1 MSGMKGTTTFLA
13 VAGILAIG
21 LTYSVATVAQEK
33 TVWDGVYTDAQA
45 ARGEKLWGEKCAK
58 CHGPDLS
65 GGDAP
70 SLIGS
75 EFSGN
80 WDDLT
85 LGDLADR
92 LRISMP
98 QDNPQSL
105 SRDQTAELVA
115 TILKGNRM
123 PAGQADLP
131 VQPEYLRMIKYKANK
146 P

>member
-1 MSGMKGTTTFLA
+1 MKSSATFLA
-13 VAGILAIG
+13 VAGIMAIG
-21 LTYSVATVAQEK
+21 LSYSAAMANQEK
-33 TVWDGVYTDAQA
+33 TSWDGVYTEAQA
-45 ARGEKLWGEKCAK
+45 TRGEKLWGEKCAK

-80 WDDLT
+80 WDDLS

-131 VQPEYLRMIKYKANK
+131 VQPEYLKMIKYKANK

>member
-1 MSGMKGTTTFLA
+1 MKGRTIWLTVAAMLA
-13 VAGILAIG
+13 TSLS
-21 LTYSVATVAQEK
+21 YSVAVAQQEK
-33 TVWDGVYTDAQA
+33 TSWDGVYTEVQA
-45 ARGEKLWGEKCAK
+45 KRGEALWGEKCAK

-80 WDDLT
+80 WDDLS
-85 LGDLADR
+85 LGDLSQR

-105 SRDQTAELVA
+105 TREQVADLVA
-115 TILKGNRM
+115 LILKGNRM
-123 PAGQADLP
+123 PAGQTDLP
-131 VQPEYLRMIKYKANK
+131 FQTEYQQMIKYKANK

>member
-1 MSGMKGTTTFLA
+1 MSARTA
-13 VAGILAIG
+13 CLAIAG
-21 LTYSVATVAQEK
+21 VMVMSLSYAVVLANQDK
-33 TVWDGVYTDAQA
+33 TVWEGVYSDAQA
-45 ARGEKLWGEKCAK
+45 KRGEALWGDKCAK

-70 SLIGS
+70 SLVGS
-75 EFSGN
+75 EFSAN
-80 WDDLT
+80 WDDLS

-105 SRDQTAELVA
+105 SREQTADLIA
-115 TILKGNRM
+115 LILKGNKL
-123 PAGQADLP
+123 PAGQTDLP
-131 VQPEYLRMIKYKANK
+131 FQTENLKMIKYKANK

>member
-1 MSGMKGTTTFLA
+1 MKRSAAFLA
-13 VAGILAIG
+13 VAGILVVG
-21 LTYSVATVAQEK
+21 LSYWIVVAAQEK
-33 TVWDGVYTDAQA
+33 TSWDAVYTEAQA
-45 ARGEKLWGEKCAK
+45 TRGEKLWGEKCAK

-80 WDDLT
+80 WDDLS
-85 LGDLADR
+85 LGDLAER

-105 SRDQTAELVA
+105 SREQTAELVA
-115 TILKGNRM
+115 LILKGNRM
-123 PAGQADLP
+123 PAGPTDLP
-131 VQPEYLRMIKYKANK
+131 FQTEYMRMIKYKANK
-146 P
+146 PS

>member
-1 MSGMKGTTTFLA
+1 MKGSARFLA
-13 VAGILAIG
+13 VAGIMAIG
-21 LTYSVATVAQEK
+21 LSYSVAMADQEK
-33 TVWDGVYTDAQA
+33 TSWDGVYTDAQA
-45 ARGEKLWGEKCAK
+45 TRGEKLWGEQCAK

-85 LGDLADR
+85 LGDLAER

-105 SRDQTAELVA
+105 SREQTAELVA

-131 VQPEYLRMIKYKANK
+131 FQTEYQRMIKYKANK

>member
-1 MSGMKGTTTFLA
+1 MKAKTA
-13 VAGILAIG
+13 CLAIAGVMVIG
-21 LTYSVATVAQEK
+21 LSYSVALANQDK
-33 TVWDGVYTDAQA
+33 TVWEGVYTDAQA
-45 ARGEKLWGEKCAK
+45 KRGEALWGEKCAK

-70 SLIGS
+70 SLVGS
-75 EFSGN
+75 EFSAN
-80 WDDLT
+80 WDDLS

-105 SRDQTAELVA
+105 SREQTADLIA
-115 TILKGNRM
+115 LILRGNRL
-123 PAGQADLP
+123 PAGQTDLP
-131 VQPEYLRMIKYKANK
+131 VQTENLKMIKYKAQK

>member
-1 MSGMKGTTTFLA
+1 MKGSATFLA
-13 VAGILAIG
+13 VAGIMAIG
-21 LTYSVATVAQEK
+21 LSYSVAMADQEK
-33 TVWDGVYTDAQA
+33 SSWDGVYTDAQA
-45 ARGEKLWGEKCAK
+45 TRGEKLWGEKCAK

-80 WDDLT
+80 WDDLS
-85 LGDLADR
+85 LGDLAER
-92 LRISMP
+92 LRVSMP

-105 SRDQTAELVA
+105 SREQTAELVA
-115 TILKGNRM
+115 TILRGNQM
-123 PAGQADLP
+123 PAGEADLP
-131 VQPEYLRMIKYKANK
+131 FQTEYLRMIKYKANK

>member
-1 MSGMKGTTTFLA
+1 M
-13 VAGILAIG
+13 
-21 LTYSVATVAQEK
+21 
-33 TVWDGVYTDAQA
+33 YTEAQA
-45 ARGEKLWGEKCAK
+45 TRGEKLWGEKCAK

-70 SLIGS
+70 SLVGS

-105 SRDQTAELVA
+105 SREETAELVA

-123 PAGQADLP
+123 PAGQADSAGSNRESADDQ
-131 VQPEYLRMIKYKANK
+131 VQGEQAVDALSSPRVRASSARASG
-146 P
+146 

>member
-1 MSGMKGTTTFLA
+1 MKGSATFLA
-13 VAGILAIG
+13 VAGVMAIG
-21 LTYSVATVAQEK
+21 LSFSALRAEQEK
-33 TVWDGVYTDAQA
+33 TSWDAVYTEAQA

-70 SLIGS
+70 SLVGS

-80 WDDLT
+80 WDDLS
-85 LGDLADR
+85 LGDLAER
-92 LRISMP
+92 LRVSMP

-105 SRDQTAELVA
+105 SREQTAELVA
-115 TILKGNRM
+115 TILRGNHM
-123 PAGQADLP
+123 PAGQTELP
-131 VQPEYLRMIKYKANK
+131 FQTEYLKMIKYKASK

>member
-1 MSGMKGTTTFLA
+1 MSGRRTFLA
-13 VAGILAIG
+13 IAGMLTIG
-21 LTYSVATVAQEK
+21 LMYSAGTAAQDK

-45 ARGEKLWGEKCAK
+45 KRGETLWSDKCAK
-58 CHGPDLS
+58 CHGPDMT

-70 SLIGS
+70 SLTGS
-75 EFSGN
+75 EFSAN

-85 LGDLADR
+85 LGDLAER

-105 SRDQTAELVA
+105 TREQTADIVA
-115 TILKGNRM
+115 LILKGNKV
-123 PAGQADLP
+123 PPGQTDLP
-131 VQPEYLRMIKYKANK
+131 FQTENLKMIKYKATK

>member
-1 MSGMKGTTTFLA
+1 MKGNAAFLA
-13 VAGILAIG
+13 VAGIMAIG
-21 LTYSVATVAQEK
+21 LSYSAASANQEK
-33 TVWDGVYTDAQA
+33 TSWDGVYTEAQA
-45 ARGEKLWGEKCAK
+45 TRGEKIWGEKCAK
-58 CHGPDLS
+58 CHGPDLT

-75 EFSGN
+75 EFSAN
-80 WDDLT
+80 WDDLSI
-85 LGDLADR
+85 GDLADR

-105 SRDQTAELVA
+105 SREETAELVA

-123 PAGQADLP
+123 PAGQAELP
-131 VQPEYLRMIKYKANK
+131 AQAENLKMIKYKAKK

>member
-1 MSGMKGTTTFLA
+1 MTAWTACLV
-13 VAGILAIG
+13 VAGVMLMSLSYAAALAN
-21 LTYSVATVAQEK
+21 QDK
-33 TVWDGVYTDAQA
+33 TVWEGVYTDAQA
-45 ARGEKLWGEKCAK
+45 TRGEALWGEKCAK
-58 CHGPDLS
+58 CHGADLS

-70 SLIGS
+70 SLVGS
-75 EFSGN
+75 EFGAN
-80 WDDLT
+80 WDDLS

-105 SRDQTAELVA
+105 SREQTADLIA
-115 TILKGNRM
+115 LILKGNKL

-131 VQPEYLRMIKYKANK
+131 AQTENLKMIKYKANK

>member
-1 MSGMKGTTTFLA
+1 MKGSTTFLA
-13 VAGILAIG
+13 VAGILAIAV
-21 LTYSVATVAQEK
+21 TYSVATVAQEK
-33 TVWDGVYTDAQA
+33 TTWDGVYTDAQA

-131 VQPEYLRMIKYKANK
+131 VQPEYLKMIKYKANK

>member
-1 MSGMKGTTTFLA
+1 MKGSATFLA
-13 VAGILAIG
+13 VAGIMAIG
-21 LTYSVATVAQEK
+21 LSYSVAMADQDK
-33 TVWDGVYTDAQA
+33 TSWDGVYTDAQA
-45 ARGEKLWGEKCAK
+45 TRGEKLWGEKCAK

-105 SRDQTAELVA
+105 SREQTAELVA

-131 VQPEYLRMIKYKANK
+131 VQTEYLRMIKYKANK